1 MKNNVLNALVASDA
15 AGMANAVGVVEI
27 DEELLT
33 QVSGGFSSGYIDTI
47 SGECMGGFN
56 CWRLVPSWLL

>member
-1 MKNNVLNALVASDA
+1 
-15 AGMANAVGVVEI
+15 MANAVGVVEI